1 MPCARPACA
10 SEIHVVVFRP
20 AACTLASARFISSF
34 WKITVKLDKT
44 KERGSRSDFCMG
56 VSAGRETVGAHTSS
70 SRGAVGRNDG
80 GLERVILLAL
90 C

>member
-1 MPCARPACA
+1 M
-10 SEIHVVVFRP
+10 
-20 AACTLASARFISSF
+20 
-34 WKITVKLDKT
+34 KLDKT